1 MSANDVIARLR
12 ELRSKATPGAW
23 LAAAKPSSIVGW
35 PIIAPRS
42 PGAMSVCNVHTG
54 HEYSA
59 ANAAA
64 IVAAMN
70 SLDALLECAS
80 ALEQLLDDL
89 GQLAPAEPSIQA
101 VEEARAALQALA
113 EGGGE

>member
-1 MSANDVIARLR
+1 MNANDVIARLR
-12 ELRSKATPGAW
+12 ELRDEYWKAAGPFR
-23 LAAAKPSSIVGW
+23 LPPNVPAAGLNVFQVERYFAET
-35 PIIAPRS
+35 A
-42 PGAMSVCNVHTG
+42 SV
-54 HEYSA
+54 A
-59 ANAAA
+59 
-64 IVAAMN
+64 
-70 SLDALLECAS
+70 LPALLECAS